1 MSVISRKNQVTLPV
15 DVLRQAGLEAGDDVR
30 VRAVGAGRL
39 ELTRTQELVDEFAGV
54 FDEEVY
60 PPGYL
65 DVLRAEWS

>member
-15 DVLRQAGLEAGDDVR
+15 DVLREAGLGPGDDVR

-39 ELTRTQELVDEFAGV
+39 ELTRTEELVDEFAGV

-65 DVLRAEWS
+65 DALRAEWP